1 MPSIGRSGDVFIT
14 MRTVNIVF
22 PFTALHDRFANV
34 PRAKVFICDD
44 RMQPLQYHQPSLG
57 QQ

>member
-34 PRAKVFICDD
+34 SRAKVVICDD
-44 RMQPLQYHQPSLG
+44 RM
-57 QQ
+57 